1 MTNLQKNLVK
11 QKLCTL
17 HFIAHIIVIPWK
29 RLKCLILTQSI
40 ENMKPFASCD
50 FFFLF
55 FGEYTSD
62 Y

>member
-1 MTNLQKNLVK
+1 MKKVK
-11 QKLCTL
+11 M
-17 HFIAHIIVIPWK
+17 PD
-29 RLKCLILTQSI
+29 LTQSI

-50 FFFLF
+50 FFLF